1 MDLDK
6 KQFKTKVGDEEFIIE
21 VSKIAEQANGA
32 VIASYGGTTVLA
44 TVVMEDKDVELPYM
58 PLRVD
63 YEEKFYAIGKIPG
76 GFFKREG
83 RPSNNAVLSGRLI
96 DHAIRPLFDQRIRR
110 PIQVTAT
117 ILSYDGEHDLDFV
130 ALNAVSVALGISD
143 IPWNGPIAGINADRI
158 DGSIVIN
165 PTKNSLEEKEAEFS
179 AFFSGT
185 PSDAASNAGQ
195 GGDSQINM
203 IEFAGDNADEEHIVD
218 AAREAMRVINELNS
232 FQEGI
237 IKKIG
242 KPKAE
247 IKFDEPS
254 GEFLKEM
261 KSFLDGKLEDAVFVK
276 EKTEQADKV
285 SEVKTALREHLSE
298 KFEDEL
304 GFIEMLFEKEL
315 DDLVHKNVLEND
327 RRADGR
333 ALDEVRDL
341 YAETGLLSRTHGSGF
356 FLRGGTQALGVVTL
370 GPPRA
375 QQLIETIERFG
386 KESFLMHYNFPP
398 FSVGEARAFRGPGR
412 RDIGHGALA
421 EKAIRPLIP
430 GKDEFPYTI
439 RVVSEILA
447 SNGSSSMATVSAAS
461 LSLMDAGVPIKASA
475 AGIAIGL
482 ITGPD
487 GTYKIL
493 TDIQGPEDHYGDMDL
508 KVAGT
513 RDGVNAIQ
521 MDVKI
526 NGITL
531 EILKEALEAAKKAR
545 LHILDATDKVLSK
558 PNAELSEYAP
568 RILTI
573 KIDPEKIG
581 EVIGPG
587 GKIINGIIE
596 KTGAESIDID
606 DDGTVFITATDK
618 KAGEAA
624 LFEVE
629 AITKDLEIGGTI
641 EGEVIKILEFGAIVE
656 FPGGKSGLI
665 HVSEL
670 QEGFVKDVKSVLS
683 EGDMVKVKVLKI
695 ENGKT
700 SLSLKQAE
708 D

>member
-1 MDLDK
+1 MDLDR
-6 KQFKTKVGDEEFIIE
+6 KQFKKEVGGEDLIIE

-32 VIASYGGTTVLA
+32 VIASYGDTTVLA
-44 TVVMEDKDVELPYM
+44 TAVMEDKDVELPYM

-63 YEEKFYAIGKIPG
+63 YEEKFYSIGKIPG

-83 RPSNNAVLSGRLI
+83 RPSNNAILSGRLI
-96 DHAIRPLFDQRIRR
+96 DHAIRPLFDKRIRR
-110 PIQVTAT
+110 PIQITAT

-143 IPWNGPIAGINADRI
+143 IPWNGPIAGVDVARVE
-158 DGSIVIN
+158 GSVVIN
-165 PTKNSLEEKEAEFS
+165 PTKSLLEEKKAEFS
-179 AFFSGT
+179 SFFSGT
-185 PSDAASNAGQ
+185 VPD
-195 GGDSQINM
+195 GGADSHINM
-203 IEFAGDNADEEHIVD
+203 IEFAGDNADEGHIVD

-232 FQEGI
+232 FQADI

-242 KPKAE
+242 KPKVE
-247 IKFDEPS
+247 IKFDEAS
-254 GEFLKEM
+254 AEFLKEM
-261 KSFLDGKLEDAVFVK
+261 KSFLDGKLEDAVYVK
-276 EKTEQADKV
+276 EKTERVDKV
-285 SEVKTALREHLSE
+285 SDVKIALKEHLTE

-315 DDLVHKNVLEND
+315 DDLVHKNVLTSD

-333 ALDEVRDL
+333 ALDEVREL
-341 YAETGLLSRTHGSGF
+341 YAETGLLPRTHGSGF

-370 GPPRA
+370 GPPGA
-375 QQLIETIERFG
+375 QQLIETIEHFG
-386 KESFLMHYNFPP
+386 KERFLMHYNFPP
-398 FSVGEARAFRGPGR
+398 FSVGEARSFRGPGR

-526 NGITL
+526 QGITID
-531 EILKEALEAAKKAR
+531 ILGEALEAAKKAR
-545 LHILDATDKVLSK
+545 LHILDATDKVLHK
-558 PNAELSEYAP
+558 PREELSKYAP
-568 RILTI
+568 HILSVT
-573 KIDPEKIG
+573 IDPSKIG

-596 KTGAESIDID
+596 DTGAESIDID
-606 DDGTVFITATDK
+606 DDGTVFITAASK
-618 KAGEAA
+618 EAA
-624 LFEVE
+624 QAALYEVT
-629 AITKDLEIGGTI
+629 AIVKDLEIGETI
-641 EGEVIKILEFGAIVE
+641 EGKVIKLLEFGAIVE
-656 FPGGKSGLI
+656 FPGGKSGLV

-670 QEGFVKDVKSVLS
+670 KDEFVKDVSSVLN
-683 EGDMVKVKVLKI
+683 EGDTVKVKVLKI

-708 D
+708 G

>member
-6 KQFKTKVGDEEFIIE
+6 KQFKQKVGGEDLIIE
-21 VSKIAEQANGA
+21 VSRIAEQANGA
-32 VIASYGGTTVLA
+32 VMATYGGVTILA

-58 PLRVD
+58 PLRID

-83 RPSNNAVLSGRLI
+83 RPSNNAILSGRLI
-96 DHAIRPLFDQRIRR
+96 DHAVRPLFDKRTRR
-110 PIQVTAT
+110 PIQITAT
-117 ILSYDGEHDLDFV
+117 ILSYDGEHNLDFV
-130 ALNAVSVALGISD
+130 ALNAVSIALGISD
-143 IPWNGPIAGINADRI
+143 IPWNGPIAGVNADRI
-158 DGSIVIN
+158 EGKIVIN
-165 PTKNSLEEKEAEFS
+165 PTKSMIQEKEAEFS

-185 PSDAASNAGQ
+185 
-195 GGDSQINM
+195 DSHINM
-203 IEFAGDNADEEHIVD
+203 IEFAGDNADEEHIVS
-218 AAREAMRVINELNS
+218 AAEEAMRVINELNK
-232 FQEGI
+232 FQTDI
-237 IKKIG
+237 VKKIG
-242 KPKAE
+242 KPKVE

-254 GEFLKEM
+254 EEFLKEM
-261 KSFLDGKLEDAVFVK
+261 NTFLDGKLEDAVYAK
-276 EKTEQADKV
+276 EKNEQAKKISDL
-285 SEVKTALREHLSE
+285 KTALKEHLAE

-304 GFIEMLFEKEL
+304 EFIGMLFEKEI
-315 DDLVHKNVLEND
+315 DDLVHKNVLAND
-327 RRADGR
+327 RRVDGR

-341 YAETGLLSRTHGSGF
+341 YVEIGLLPRTHGSGF

-370 GPPRA
+370 GPPGA

-386 KESFLMHYNFPP
+386 KERFLMHYNFPP
-398 FSVGEARAFRGPGR
+398 FSVGEARSFRGPGR

-430 GKDEFPYTI
+430 TKEEFPYTI
-439 RVVSEILA
+439 RVVSEILT

-461 LSLMDAGVPIKASA
+461 LSLMDAGVTIKSAA

-482 ITGPD
+482 ITDASGA
-487 GTYKIL
+487 YKIL

-526 NGITL
+526 QGITL
-531 EILKEALEAAKKAR
+531 EILTEALAAAKKAR
-545 LHILDATDKVLSK
+545 LHILDATDKVIHEPRKEMSEFAPHILSV
-558 PNAELSEYAP
+558 
-568 RILTI
+568 T
-573 KIDPEKIG
+573 IDPSRIG

-596 KTGAESIDID
+596 DTGADSIDID
-606 DDGTVFITATDK
+606 EDGTVFITASNK
-618 KAGEAA
+618 EAA
-624 LFEVE
+624 QAALYEVT
-629 AITKDLEIGGTI
+629 AIMKDLEVGETI
-641 EGEVIKILEFGAIVE
+641 EGKVIKLLDFGAIVE
-656 FPGGKSGLI
+656 FSGGKSGLI

-670 QEGFVKDVKSVLS
+670 KDEFVKDVSSILN

-708 D
+708 KG

>member
-1 MDLDK
+1 MDLER
-6 KQFKTKVGDEEFIIE
+6 KQFKKEVGGEELIIE
-21 VSKIAEQANGA
+21 VSRIAEQANGA

-44 TVVMEDKDVELPYM
+44 TVVMEDKDVELDYM

-96 DHAIRPLFDQRIRR
+96 DHAIRPLFDKRIRR
-110 PIQVTAT
+110 PIQVTVT
-117 ILSYDGEHDLDFV
+117 VLSYDGEHDLDFV

-143 IPWNGPIAGINADRI
+143 IPWDGPIAGINADRI
-158 DGSIVIN
+158 EEDVVIN
-165 PTKNSLEEKEAEFS
+165 PTKSELEEKNVEFS
-179 AFFSGT
+179 SFFSGT
-185 PSDAASNAGQ
+185 VSGE
-195 GGDSQINM
+195 GTDSHINM
-203 IEFAGDNADEEHIVD
+203 IEFEGDNADEAHIVE
-218 AAREAMRVINELNS
+218 AAREALGVINELNT
-232 FQEGI
+232 FQEDI
-237 IKKIG
+237 KKKIG
-242 KPKAE
+242 KPKVE
-247 IKFDEPS
+247 IEFDEPS
-254 GEFLKEM
+254 VEFLKEM
-261 KSFLDGKLEDAVFVK
+261 KSFLGGKLESAVYVEK
-276 EKTEQADKV
+276 KTERTDKV
-285 SEVKTALREHLSE
+285 SDVKAALKEHLAE

-304 GFIEMLFEKEL
+304 GFLEMLFEKEL
-315 DDLVHKNVLEND
+315 DDLVHKNVLASD
-327 RRADGR
+327 RRPDGR
-333 ALDEVRDL
+333 ALDEVREL
-341 YAETGLLSRTHGSGF
+341 YAQTGLLSRTHGSGF

-370 GPPRA
+370 GPPGA
-375 QQLIETIERFG
+375 QQLIETIEHFG
-386 KESFLMHYNFPP
+386 KERFLMHYNFPP

-421 EKAIRPLIP
+421 QKAIKPLIP

-475 AGIAIGL
+475 AGIAMGL
-482 ITGPD
+482 ITGAD

-526 NGITL
+526 QGITID
-531 EILKEALEAAKKAR
+531 ILREALEAAKKAR
-545 LHILDATDKVLSK
+545 LYILDATDKVLAEPK
-558 PNAELSEYAP
+558 KELSEYAP

-573 KIDPEKIG
+573 SIDPSKIG

-587 GKIINGIIE
+587 GKVINGIIE
-596 KTGAESIDID
+596 DTGADSIDID
-606 DDGTVFITATDK
+606 DDGTVYVTSSDA
-618 KAGEAA
+618 KAAEAA
-624 LFEVE
+624 IREIE
-629 AITKDLEIGGTI
+629 AITKDLKVGEMV
-641 EGEVIKILEFGAIVE
+641 EGEVAKILEFGAIVE
-656 FPGGKSGLI
+656 LDGRKSGLL

-670 QEGFVKDVKSVLS
+670 QDGFVKDVESVVKI
-683 EGDMVKVKVLKI
+683 GDKVKVKVVKI

-708 D
+708 G